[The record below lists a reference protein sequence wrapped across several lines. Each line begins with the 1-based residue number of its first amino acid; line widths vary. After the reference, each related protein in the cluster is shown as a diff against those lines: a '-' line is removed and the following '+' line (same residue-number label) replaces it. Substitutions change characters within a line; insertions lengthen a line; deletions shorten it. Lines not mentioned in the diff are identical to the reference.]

1 MGVKNLLS
9 TQYRIKERADIM
21 KFCPECGTKVEG
33 LKFCPECGNRVN
45 YDTPNDTYNSSN
57 NSINTSIPNQSA
69 EQTLLEFS
77 TFMFGLEDK
86 HQNIGKGI
94 DLSLPQFN
102 YILTNERLFII
113 KKGYIGTQ
121 KEEIE
126 LYKIKDVRVK
136 QGIKDKVIGI
146 GTIEILSVDETTPI
160 IILKQIKNPE
170 YVKEAIRSAV
180 RNSKA
185 NLNIHYRQEI

>member
-1 MGVKNLLS
+1 
-9 TQYRIKERADIM
+9 M

-45 YDTPNDTYNSSN
+45 YETPNNASVPNQS
-57 NSINTSIPNQSA
+57 TSIPSQS
-69 EQTLLEFS
+69 EERMLLEFS

-86 HQNIGKGI
+86 QKSIAKGI

-102 YILTNERLFII
+102 YTLTNERLII
-113 KKGYIGTQ
+113 VKKGYIASQ
-121 KEEIE
+121 KDEIE
-126 LYKIKDVRVK
+126 LYKIKDIAVK
-136 QGIKDKVIGI
+136 QDIKDKVLGI
-146 GTIEILSVDETTPI
+146 GTIEILSVDENTPI

-180 RNSKA
+180 KNSKA
-185 NLNIHYRQEI
+185 NLNIHYRQDI

>member
-1 MGVKNLLS
+1 
-9 TQYRIKERADIM
+9 M